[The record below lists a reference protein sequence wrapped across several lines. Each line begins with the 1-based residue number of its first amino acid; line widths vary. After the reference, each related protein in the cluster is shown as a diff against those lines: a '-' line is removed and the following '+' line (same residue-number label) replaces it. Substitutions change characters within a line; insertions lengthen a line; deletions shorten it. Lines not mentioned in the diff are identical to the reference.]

1 MKENIIYSFGAAFLT
16 GCAFLFFG
24 SIGCLGAQEE
34 GMAMDI
40 VKNIKWLGHDTFRVE
55 SDGKVIYTDPYEIKN
70 PEEADI
76 ILITHDH
83 FDHLSVSDIKKLQ
96 GDKTTVVVTQDGAK
110 KIKGNVK
117 IIKTGDKINVGGID
131 IEAVPA
137 YNTNKNFHPKANGWV
152 GYIFT
157 VDGNRIYIA
166 GDTDFIPEM
175 GNFKVDIAILPVS
188 GTYVMTHQEAAQ
200 AALAIKPK
208 LAIPMHYGSIIGS
221 EDDAQ
226 KFKSLLSGKVPGG
239 DKVEVIILKRQ

>member
-1 MKENIIYSFGAAFLT
+1 MHFIYKGRMSAAYTLFFIC
-16 GCAFLFFG
+16 CAFLFLSLEGF
-24 SIGCLGAQEE
+24 LGAQEE
-34 GMAMDI
+34 GKTAMDV

-55 SDGKVIYTDPYEIKN
+55 SGVTVIYTDPFEIKN
-70 PEEADI
+70 PEAADL

-96 GDKTTVVVTQDGAK
+96 TDKTTVVVAQDGAK

-117 IIKTGDKINVGGID
+117 VVKPGDKISVSGID
-131 IEAVPA
+131 IEVVPA
-137 YNTNKNFHPKANGWV
+137 YNTNKQFHPKANGWV

-175 GNFKVDIAILPVS
+175 KNFKVDIALLPVS
-188 GTYVMTHQEAAQ
+188 GTYVMTADEAAQ

-221 EDDAQ
+221 EADAEE
-226 KFKSLLSGKVPGG
+226 FKKLLGG
-239 DKVEVIILKRQ
+239 KVEVLILKRQ